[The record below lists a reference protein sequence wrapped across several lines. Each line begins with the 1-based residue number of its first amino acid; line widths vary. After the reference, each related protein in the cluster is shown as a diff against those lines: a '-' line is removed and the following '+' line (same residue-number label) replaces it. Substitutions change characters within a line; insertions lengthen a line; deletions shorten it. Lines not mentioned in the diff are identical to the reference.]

1 MKQTDPD
8 TAHQEMGE
16 DEVRERQAFEW
27 SEGTVGDSLGD
38 DRSH

>member
-1 MKQTDPD
+1 MKQTDLD
-8 TAHQEMGE
+8 TAYQAMGE

-38 DRSH
+38 DSR